1 MNPRDN
7 VLPLPGQEDA
17 RTAPAAR
24 QEVPE
29 PLAGAAGIGGE
40 LVVAREPFGAQ
51 AEQLR
56 FLRTQL
62 LIRWANAGIRRRLLV
77 VASPGPGEG
86 RSHVAANLA
95 VAFAQLGERTLLVD
109 ADLRAPRQ
117 HRIFGVPERP
127 GLAAVLAGRAGRGAA
142 LTLPQ
147 YGPLAL
153 LPAGAPPRNPQEL
166 LAGPAFAALLA
177 ELTAEHEVIV
187 FDSPPTELYADAQS
201 LAFRAGSVLVLA
213 RKDCTRERD
222 AGRTVRELGAT
233 GARVVGTVF
242 NGF

>member
-1 MNPRDN
+1 MTPRDN
-7 VLPLPGQEDA
+7 VLPLPGQEEA

-29 PLAGAAGIGGE
+29 PPAGKAGASGE

-56 FLRTQL
+56 ALRTQL
-62 LIRWANAGIRRRLLV
+62 LIRWANAGVRRRVLV
-77 VASPGPGEG
+77 VASPGRGEG
-86 RSHVAANLA
+86 RSYLAANLA

-117 HRIFGVPERP
+117 HWIFGVAERP
-127 GLAAVLAGRAGRGAA
+127 GLAAVLAGRAGRSAA
-142 LTLPQ
+142 LALPQ
-147 YGPLAL
+147 HGPLAL

-166 LAGPAFAALLA
+166 LTGPAFAALLA
-177 ELTAEHEVIV
+177 ELTAEHELIV
-187 FDSPPTELYADAQS
+187 FDSPPAAHYADAQS

-213 RKDCTRERD
+213 RKDRTRERD

-233 GARVVGTVF
+233 GARVVGTVLNAF
-242 NGF
+242 